1 MSAAWTQEFTGAHAN
16 RNMQMGRTDTLLRW
30 ELSVFLVNG
39 HMQQQTLWSFPD
51 VSALAELTT
60 DNDIWL
66 QCSAAL
72 TAPPRTLRAEETLKI
87 WNISPLCLSRLPL
100 SPRLAPL
107 PSSACVCSPFLSSF
121 TFVSSPL
128 LHLSPFLL
136 SLLLLPPL
144 SSPCVSF
151 LVSFCYVPPFF
162 PISPLSSPCVSSLV
176 SLCVLSPPFVSS
188 YYFLSSLNFLS
199 ARPSF
204 YLLFFSSSFFPLFSA
219 LVSFC
224 VVSLPTFLFFCLFYL
239 LLFCLLSSCL
249 FFPFVSI
256 LISSC
261 LLSPCFLSLLLSF
274 SLLSPPS
281 FSSVFCFLFVS
292 SFLSLC
298 PPLFSFCLL
307 SCFLLCP
314 PSSSFASSLLLSSPL
329 SSSSPQV
336 SEATAKQKPKTEF
349 CFGEFIRRGE
359 TLSHAHAAG
368 HDSVNFILS
377 MWLNVIMWLLWKF
390 MESMSISAV
399 INAVSRRYFLQA
411 NDATDMSEWVAA
423 LNKASKITVSAAHTC
438 SAPTRCWSINWFD
451 FTEETEVQYTYV
463 TLHAV

>member
-1 MSAAWTQEFTGAHAN
+1 
-16 RNMQMGRTDTLLRW
+16 MGHTDTLLRW

-87 WNISPLCLSRLPL
+87 WNISPLRLSRLPL

-121 TFVSSPL
+121 TFASSPL

-144 SSPCVSF
+144 SSPCVSS

-162 PISPLSSPCVSSLV
+162 PISPLSSPCVSSFVSSLV
-176 SLCVLSPPFVSS
+176 SLCLLSRLLVCPISSFCLLLLLFVFSQLFVCSSFLLSPFFFFLLLSPFLRSCLLLCRLSPHFSFLLSLLSPFVLSPLFSPCFPSFFLLSPLLFPPVSSLLFLCLLSPPFIT
-188 YYFLSSLNFLS
+188 SL
-199 ARPSF
+199 
-204 YLLFFSSSFFPLFSA
+204 
-219 LVSFC
+219 
-224 VVSLPTFLFFCLFYL
+224 
-239 LLFCLLSSCL
+239 
-249 FFPFVSI
+249 
-256 LISSC
+256 
-261 LLSPCFLSLLLSF
+261 
-274 SLLSPPS
+274 
-281 FSSVFCFLFVS
+281 
-292 SFLSLC
+292 
-298 PPLFSFCLL
+298 
-307 SCFLLCP
+307 
-314 PSSSFASSLLLSSPL
+314 LLLSSGER
-329 SSSSPQV
+329 SDGK
-336 SEATAKQKPKTEF
+336 AKAED
-349 CFGEFIRRGE
+349 RVLLRWVYSRGE
-359 TLSHAHAAG
+359 MLSHAHAAG
-368 HDSVNFILS
+368 HDGVNFILS

-451 FTEETEVQYTYV
+451 FIEETEVQYTYV